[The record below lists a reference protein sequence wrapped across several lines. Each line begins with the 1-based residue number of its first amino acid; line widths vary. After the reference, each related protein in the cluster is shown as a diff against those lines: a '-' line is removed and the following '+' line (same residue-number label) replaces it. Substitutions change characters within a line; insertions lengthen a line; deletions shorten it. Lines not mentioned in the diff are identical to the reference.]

1 MKYIYILTLLVFLS
15 LESNAEI
22 KTTHYFCKMN
32 TKFYETDKNEWS
44 QKNIDYEFYVENN
57 INIKIFDR
65 QIKDYIDTL
74 DILINNEE
82 ALVGYYLDD
91 KMKLK
96 LNTKY
101 MNLIANKIGNDVP
114 IILKKKN
121 SFLNGKRGK
130 IVRSNKKFKL
140 NLLVVYPNIACS
152 TKKVFQNN
160 KKMSSINPDN
170 VFNFIKCSLNHK
182 SGDAM
187 ALPN

>member
-44 QKNIDYEFYVENN
+44 QKNINYEFYVENN

-91 KMKLK
+91 KMINIFTFNKLSRSA
-96 LNTKY
+96 KY
-101 MNLIANKIGNDVP
+101 SNMYFNELGGGQIGV
-114 IILKKKN
+114 
-121 SFLNGKRGK
+121 GQC
-130 IVRSNKKFKL
+130 
-140 NLLVVYPNIACS
+140 YP
-152 TKKVFQNN
+152 
-160 KKMSSINPDN
+160 
-170 VFNFIKCSLNHK
+170 K
-182 SGDAM
+182 SV
-187 ALPN
+187 

>member
-44 QKNIDYEFYVENN
+44 QKNIDYDFYVEDN
-57 INIKIFDR
+57 INIRIFDK

-91 KMKLK
+91 KMINIFTFNKLSRSA
-96 LNTKY
+96 KY
-101 MNLIANKIGNDVP
+101 SNMYFNELGGGQIGV
-114 IILKKKN
+114 
-121 SFLNGKRGK
+121 GHC
-130 IVRSNKKFKL
+130 
-140 NLLVVYPNIACS
+140 YPKS
-152 TKKVFQNN
+152 T
-160 KKMSSINPDN
+160 
-170 VFNFIKCSLNHK
+170 
-182 SGDAM
+182 
-187 ALPN
+187 

>member
-44 QKNIDYEFYVENN
+44 QKNINYEFYVENN

-91 KMKLK
+91 KMINIFTFNKLSRSA
-96 LNTKY
+96 KY
-101 MNLIANKIGNDVP
+101 SNMYFNELGGGQIGVGQCY
-114 IILKKKN
+114 
-121 SFLNGKRGK
+121 S
-130 IVRSNKKFKL
+130 
-140 NLLVVYPNIACS
+140 
-152 TKKVFQNN
+152 
-160 KKMSSINPDN
+160 
-170 VFNFIKCSLNHK
+170 K
-182 SGDAM
+182 SV
-187 ALPN
+187 